1 MKTFK
6 YISLALVLMLTIFAI
21 PTLAEGETG
30 IDEGGINFIKILFD
44 NVIKNIIVI
53 VGAGF
58 LLAGAMQ
65 VIEGTNQENAAAKT
79 QGWKALGA
87 GAGVMLLAFIG
98 VPALRDYVLQL
109 LSGGNSTGT
118 GALIINS
125 SIQKTITN
133 VLSPLF

>member
-1 MKTFK
+1 MC
-6 YISLALVLMLTIFAI
+6 IR
-21 PTLAEGETG
+21 
-30 IDEGGINFIKILFD
+30 DR
-44 NVIKNIIVI
+44 
-53 VGAGF
+53 
-58 LLAGAMQ
+58 
-65 VIEGTNQENAAAKT
+65 ENAAAKT

-125 SIQKTITN
+125 SIQKTITS